1 VILSLSTLSIAK
13 KAIAS
18 SVLLIG
24 WVIFILAPSIF
35 LIYSLSNQFAFG
47 TFPGEN
53 GKIVF
58 THYADNKSAGIIYVM
73 NAADGSNQTRLSTDD
88 ANNKDYR
95 PDWSPDGTKIAFT
108 SYRDGN
114 FDIYVMNADG
124 SGQTNI
130 SNNPVDDFGPDW
142 SPDGTKIAFTSYRDG
157 NFDIYVMNSAD
168 GSNQTRLSNDD
179 ADDFGPDW
187 SPDST
192 KIVFASNRYVITHHD
207 IFVMN
212 ADGSGQTMLTN
223 SSKDETWPSWSPD
236 GTKIAFESDQ
246 DGNGNIYAM
255 NASDGSNQTRLTNS
269 TANDCNPKWSP
280 DSTKIAFDSN
290 A

>member
-88 ANNKDYR
+88 
-95 PDWSPDGTKIAFT
+95 
-108 SYRDGN
+108 
-114 FDIYVMNADG
+114 
-124 SGQTNI
+124 
-130 SNNPVDDFGPDW
+130 
-142 SPDGTKIAFTSYRDG
+142 
-157 NFDIYVMNSAD
+157 
-168 GSNQTRLSNDD
+168 D

-187 SPDST
+187 SPDGT

>member
-1 VILSLSTLSIAK
+1 MAK
-13 KAIAS
+13 KAMAS
-18 SVLLIG
+18 SALLIG
-24 WVIFILAPSIF
+24 WVIFILAPSNF
-35 LIYSLSNQFAFG
+35 LVYSLSNQSAFG
-47 TFPGEN
+47 TFLGGN

-58 THYADNKSAGIIYVM
+58 IHYADNQSSGIIYAINV
-73 NAADGSNQTRLSTDD
+73 DGSNQTRLSTDD

-130 SNNPVDDFGPDW
+130 SNNPADDFGPDW
-142 SPDGTKIAFTSYRDG
+142 SPDGTKIAFTSYRD
-157 NFDIYVMNSAD
+157 NDNNEIYVMNAAD
-168 GSNQTRLSNDD
+168 GSNQTRLSTDDD

-187 SPDST
+187 SPDGT

-207 IFVMN
+207 IYVMN
-212 ADGSGQTMLTN
+212 ADGSGQTVLTN
-223 SSKDETWPSWSPD
+223 STKDETWPSWSPD
-236 GTKIAFESDQ
+236 GTNIAFESDQ
-246 DGNGNIYAM
+246 DGNDNIYTM
-255 NASDGSNQTRLTNS
+255 NAADGSNQTRLTNS
-269 TANDCNPKWSP
+269 TADDSNPRWSP
-280 DSTKIAFDSN
+280 DGTKIAFDSD

>member
-1 VILSLSTLSIAK
+1 MILSLSTLSIAK

-73 NAADGSNQTRLSTDD
+73 NA
-88 ANNKDYR
+88 
-95 PDWSPDGTKIAFT
+95 
-108 SYRDGN
+108 
-114 FDIYVMNADG
+114 
-124 SGQTNI
+124 
-130 SNNPVDDFGPDW
+130 
-142 SPDGTKIAFTSYRDG
+142 
-157 NFDIYVMNSAD
+157 AD